1 MHRTSD
7 SERESF
13 RQAAEIATARIPKL
27 QAKQKQLA
35 EQITAFQSMIDA
47 YEMLCGKR
55 RPATGENGTGDQE
68 LPARKKPRAKKGIVT
83 EQIEEALGDSSLLE
97 VVELRD
103 KIERI
108 HGKHYGRSTIYT
120 ALNRGEGTKFQRQGN
135 KWRMNPLV
143 LVNRAS

>member
-1 MHRTSD
+1 MNRTSD

-13 RQAAEIATARIPKL
+13 RQAAEIASAKIPKL
-27 QAKQKQLA
+27 QAKQKEIA
-35 EQITAFQSMIDA
+35 EQITAFQAMIDA

-55 RPATGENGTGDQE
+55 RPANENGTVEQQV
-68 LPARKKPRAKKGIVT
+68 PSAKKQRAKKGLVT
-83 EQIEEALGDSSLLE
+83 EQIEEALGDSSELE

-103 KIERI
+103 KIERM

-120 ALNRGEGTKFQRQGN
+120 ALNRGEGKKFQRQGN

>member
-1 MHRTSD
+1 MNRTSD
-7 SERESF
+7 AERESF
-13 RQAAEIATARIPKL
+13 RQAAEIATAKIPKL
-27 QAKQKQLA
+27 QAKQKELA
-35 EQITAFQSMIDA
+35 EQIAAFQAMIDA

-55 RPATGENGTGDQE
+55 RPVASEDGAEQQV
-68 LPARKKPRAKKGIVT
+68 LPPKKHRAKKGLVT
-83 EQIEEALGDSSLLE
+83 EQIEEALGDSSVLE

-103 KIERI
+103 KIERM